1 MGDENELGEDG
12 SDEVGKKERT
22 LLCRGGRLGLVEV
35 VQYVGLT
42 MNGDGRI
49 EEEVRSRIRKKARVI
64 IGVLNE
70 PL

>member
-1 MGDENELGEDG
+1 M
-12 SDEVGKKERT
+12 
-22 LLCRGGRLGLVEV
+22 VEV

>member
-1 MGDENELGEDG
+1 M
-12 SDEVGKKERT
+12 K
-22 LLCRGGRLGLVEV
+22 GGLELVEV

-49 EEEVRSRIRKKARVI
+49 EEEVRSRIRKEAKVT

-70 PL
+70 SL